1 MFVGDFL
8 MFNKVNNLIKGKD
21 LIISNILFYNYEK
34 LELNFEDL
42 YYLTYLMN
50 NSLEFD
56 ISKICSDL
64 NKKPKDII
72 KVINKLDE
80 MDILDIEIIKKGES
94 DIKEIISLEKL
105 YKKLTF
111 LIFFKAHFSRKT
123 IFEKEDKIEE
133 KVDLESEFKDVFKR
147 DLTPREKQILNAW
160 KSVGY
165 NDLFILEGLKEAKYN
180 GELSVAYIDNVL
192 DRWQNQGITSKEDVI
207 KSKTIDL
214 SKPIESD
221 DVIEVDDDYDWMN
234 E

>member
-1 MFVGDFL
+1 

-111 LIFFKAHFSRKT
+111 LIV
-123 IFEKEDKIEE
+123 EKEDKIEE
-133 KVDLESEFKDVFKR
+133 KVDLENEFKDVFKR

>member
-56 ISKICSDL
+56 ITKICSDL

-80 MDILDIEIIKKGES
+80 MDILDIEIIKKGEN

-111 LIFFKAHFSRKT
+111 LIV
-123 IFEKEDKIEE
+123 EKEDKIEE

>member
-1 MFVGDFL
+1 

-80 MDILDIEIIKKGES
+80 MDILDIEIIKKDEN

-111 LIFFKAHFSRKT
+111 LIV
-123 IFEKEDKIEE
+123 EKEDKIEE
-133 KVDLESEFKDVFKR
+133 KVDLENEFKDVFKR

>member
-1 MFVGDFL
+1 

-56 ISKICSDL
+56 ISKISSDL

-80 MDILDIEIIKKGES
+80 MDILDIEIIKNSDS

-111 LIFFKAHFSRKT
+111 LIV
-123 IFEKEDKIEE
+123 EKEDKIEE
-133 KVDLESEFKDVFKR
+133 KVDLESEFKGVFKR

-192 DRWQNQGITSKEDVI
+192 DRWQNQGITTKEDVI

>member
-1 MFVGDFL
+1 

-94 DIKEIISLEKL
+94 DINEILSLEKL

-111 LIFFKAHFSRKT
+111 LIV
-123 IFEKEDKIEE
+123 EKEDKIEE

>member
-56 ISKICSDL
+56 ISKISSDL

-80 MDILDIEIIKKGES
+80 MDILDIEIIKKS
-94 DIKEIISLEKL
+94 DNDIKEIISLEKL

-111 LIFFKAHFSRKT
+111 LIV
-123 IFEKEDKIEE
+123 EKEDKIEE
-133 KVDLESEFKDVFKR
+133 KVDLENEFKDVFKR

>member
-1 MFVGDFL
+1 

-80 MDILDIEIIKKGES
+80 MDILDIEIIKNSDS

-111 LIFFKAHFSRKT
+111 LIV
-123 IFEKEDKIEE
+123 EKEDKIEE

-180 GELSVAYIDNVL
+180 GELSVAYIDNIL

>member
-80 MDILDIEIIKKGES
+80 MDILDIEIIKKS
-94 DIKEIISLEKL
+94 DNDIKEIISLEKL

-111 LIFFKAHFSRKT
+111 LIV
-123 IFEKEDKIEE
+123 EKEDKIEE
-133 KVDLESEFKDVFKR
+133 KVDLENEFKDVFKR

-180 GELSVAYIDNVL
+180 GELSVSYIDNVL

>member
-1 MFVGDFL
+1 

-80 MDILDIEIIKKGES
+80 MDILDIEIIKKDEN

-111 LIFFKAHFSRKT
+111 LIV
-123 IFEKEDKIEE
+123 EKEDKIEE

>member
-56 ISKICSDL
+56 ISKISSDL

-80 MDILDIEIIKKGES
+80 MDILDIEIIKNSDS

-111 LIFFKAHFSRKT
+111 LIV
-123 IFEKEDKIEE
+123 EKEDKIEE

>member
-1 MFVGDFL
+1 

-80 MDILDIEIIKKGES
+80 MDILDIEIIKKS
-94 DIKEIISLEKL
+94 DNDIKEIISLEKL

-111 LIFFKAHFSRKT
+111 LIV
-123 IFEKEDKIEE
+123 EKEDKIEE

>member
-1 MFVGDFL
+1 

-111 LIFFKAHFSRKT
+111 LIV
-123 IFEKEDKIEE
+123 EKEDKIEE

>member
-42 YYLTYLMN
+42 YYLIYLMN

-56 ISKICSDL
+56 ISKISSDL

-80 MDILDIEIIKKGES
+80 MDILDIEIIKKSENE
-94 DIKEIISLEKL
+94 IKEIISLEKL

-111 LIFFKAHFSRKT
+111 LIV
-123 IFEKEDKIEE
+123 EKEDKIEE

>member
-1 MFVGDFL
+1 MFVVDFL

-80 MDILDIEIIKKGES
+80 MDILDIEIIKKSES

-111 LIFFKAHFSRKT
+111 LIV
-123 IFEKEDKIEE
+123 EKEDKIEE

-160 KSVGY
+160 KSIGY

>member
-1 MFVGDFL
+1 

-56 ISKICSDL
+56 ISKISSDL

-80 MDILDIEIIKKGES
+80 MDILDIEIIKKGEN

-111 LIFFKAHFSRKT
+111 LIV
-123 IFEKEDKIEE
+123 EKEDKIEE
-133 KVDLESEFKDVFKR
+133 KVDLENEFKDVFKR

-180 GELSVAYIDNVL
+180 GELSVAYIDNIL

>member
-1 MFVGDFL
+1 

-56 ISKICSDL
+56 ISKISSDL

-80 MDILDIEIIKKGES
+80 MDILDIEIIKNSDS

-111 LIFFKAHFSRKT
+111 LIV
-123 IFEKEDKIEE
+123 EKEDKIEE

>member
-1 MFVGDFL
+1 

-80 MDILDIEIIKKGES
+80 MDILDIEIIKKSDS

-111 LIFFKAHFSRKT
+111 LIV
-123 IFEKEDKIEE
+123 EKEDKIEE

>member
-1 MFVGDFL
+1 

-80 MDILDIEIIKKGES
+80 MDILDIEIIKKS
-94 DIKEIISLEKL
+94 DNDIKEIISLEKL

-111 LIFFKAHFSRKT
+111 LIV
-123 IFEKEDKIEE
+123 EKEDKIEE
-133 KVDLESEFKDVFKR
+133 KVDLENEFKDVFKR

>member
-80 MDILDIEIIKKGES
+80 MDILDIEIIKKGAN

-111 LIFFKAHFSRKT
+111 LIV
-123 IFEKEDKIEE
+123 EKEDKIEE

>member
-1 MFVGDFL
+1 

-21 LIISNILFYNYEK
+21 LIASNILFYNYEK

-80 MDILDIEIIKKGES
+80 MDILDIEIIKKGEN

-111 LIFFKAHFSRKT
+111 LIV
-123 IFEKEDKIEE
+123 EKEDKIEE

>member
-80 MDILDIEIIKKGES
+80 MDILDIEIIKKSENE
-94 DIKEIISLEKL
+94 IKEIISLEKL

-111 LIFFKAHFSRKT
+111 LIV
-123 IFEKEDKIEE
+123 EKEDKIEE

>member
-1 MFVGDFL
+1 

-56 ISKICSDL
+56 ISKISSDL

-80 MDILDIEIIKKGES
+80 MDILDIEIIKKSDS

-111 LIFFKAHFSRKT
+111 LIV
-123 IFEKEDKIEE
+123 EKEDKIEE

-192 DRWQNQGITSKEDVI
+192 DRWQNQGITTKEDVI

>member
-1 MFVGDFL
+1 

-42 YYLTYLMN
+42 YYLTYLIN

-64 NKKPKDII
+64 NKKPKDIL

-80 MDILDIEIIKKGES
+80 MDILDIEIIKNS
-94 DIKEIISLEKL
+94 DDDIKEIISLEKL

-111 LIFFKAHFSRKT
+111 LIV
-123 IFEKEDKIEE
+123 EKEDKQEE
-133 KVDLESEFKDVFKR
+133 KVGLESEFKNVFRR

-160 KSVGY
+160 KSIGY

-180 GELSVAYIDNVL
+180 GELSVSYIDNVL
-192 DRWQNQGITSKEDVI
+192 DRWQNQGITTKEDVI

>member
-1 MFVGDFL
+1 

-21 LIISNILFYNYEK
+21 LIVSNILFYNYEK

-80 MDILDIEIIKKGES
+80 MDILDIEIIKKGEN

-111 LIFFKAHFSRKT
+111 LIV
-123 IFEKEDKIEE
+123 EKEDKIEE

-214 SKPIESD
+214 SKPIEND